1 MARVK
6 VVAGTVAVALA
17 LGMEVAARGMEVA
30 SGMEVAARGMEVAA
44 RARAAVARVGRQS

>member
-6 VVAGTVAVALA
+6 GVAATVAVALA
-17 LGMEVAARGMEVA
+17 L
-30 SGMEVAARGMEVAA
+30 GMEVAARGMEVAA

>member
-30 SGMEVAARGMEVAA
+30 A